1 MTADRTLLQ
10 MKYADV
16 IRALARMTGTPLET
30 ALRRFYESN
39 EYGLVSKGVSDLHCR
54 APEYIAEDIVGETE
68 KVNT

>member
-16 IRALARMTGTPLET
+16 IRALAQMTGTTLET
-30 ALRRFYESN
+30 ALRRFYESK

-54 APEYIAEDIVGETE
+54 AAEYIAEDIVREMDE
-68 KVNT
+68 QA

>member
-16 IRALARMTGTPLET
+16 VRALAQMTGDSLAA
-30 ALRRFYESN
+30 ALRRFYESD

-54 APEYIAEDIVGETE
+54 APEYIAEDIVRE
-68 KVNT
+68 KKQG